1 MNKLFAGI
9 FLTLIIFVFTACG
22 NSETSNQNFSA
33 TLKNTFQVIGGV
45 KSDLSQAAENLSAND
60 SENTSAN
67 LKQIFDISKEKI
79 SAENA
84 KLTNA
89 EVPENFSASN
99 QKILECLKI
108 EYNLMDRLKE
118 NLSVQNEYEAADNFS
133 KSKELFTN
141 LKEQSALLNVDGNNF
156 EEVFDL
162 SSVCQKI
169 ENYFNAKK
177 QLRYEKDSAEQAK
190 KDAAAAAAE
199 QAKQRAE
206 AQRRAQSSNDIF
218 CGVGGVTGWSCY
230 AMPDTFRRYNGVG
243 DEYCM
248 YTATLKMITQSG
260 DVKYLDYT
268 IHVGNFPAWFENSQ
282 GFKGRISSE
291 TNVEQGLL
299 NCLLNH
305 YGD

>member
-1 MNKLFAGI
+1 MNKFFAGI
-9 FLTLIIFVFTACG
+9 FLTLTIFVFTACG

-84 KLTNA
+84 KLTTA

-162 SSVCQKI
+162 STVCQKI
-169 ENYFNAKK
+169 ENYLNTRK
-177 QLRYEKDSAEQAK
+177 QLRFDRDNATAQA
-190 KDAAAAAAE
+190 A
-199 QAKQRAE
+199 QVKQNIAPPVANNNGVYVGSYNDGTPVYILPETITRNYYGSQFTFTCAVRAG
-206 AQRRAQSSNDIF
+206 NDMLHYVF
-218 CGVGGVTGWSCY
+218 EGDDNLDDMATTYRNNEGYRGGVYTSNSPVARSIY
-230 AMPDTFRRYNGVG
+230 EFIRR
-243 DEYCM
+243 
-248 YTATLKMITQSG
+248 
-260 DVKYLDYT
+260 
-268 IHVGNFPAWFENSQ
+268 
-282 GFKGRISSE
+282 
-291 TNVEQGLL
+291 
-299 NCLLNH
+299 
-305 YGD
+305 